1 MSDIDTESVSANSSK
16 PEAIAERI
24 RAAILEHRL
33 APGAKLTEAQL
44 CEVFAVKR
52 GPIRQALA
60 QLATDRLVDLEPNRG
75 AFVASPSLQ
84 EVHEV
89 FEMRRIIELAV
100 VEKICNGHGMRRLK
114 NIGGMIGRERKAFET
129 RDFSSWIRLSG
140 EFHTEL
146 AQLTGNTV
154 LCDCLNGLVARS
166 TLISALYESL
176 GRSPCSFEDHE
187 AILAALDAG
196 DAKEAAALMSRHLQ
210 SVELKMLERPARG
223 AADLHEVFGALS
235 GGMSGMSGMSGI
247 SGISGASSG
256 AMSGAPRGAAKTS
269 REESPKALS
278 KRKSAP
284 S

>member
-1 MSDIDTESVSANSSK
+1 MSDTKRSAASNVSDSAPNGANAES
-16 PEAIAERI
+16 IAENI

-52 GPIRQALA
+52 GTVRQALA
-60 QLATDRLVDLEPNRG
+60 QLSNERLVDLEPNRG

-100 VEKICNGHGMRRLK
+100 VDRIAQGHGLRRLK
-114 NIGGMIGRERKAFET
+114 SISATIGKERRAFESH
-129 RDFSSWIRLSG
+129 DFSSWIRLSG

-146 AQLTGNTV
+146 AALTGNTV
-154 LCDCLNGLVARS
+154 LCECLSGLVARS

-176 GRSPCSFEDHE
+176 GKSSCSFEDHE

-196 DAKEAAALMSRHLQ
+196 DAAKAGVLMAQHLRD
-210 SVELKMLERPARG
+210 VELKMLERPARG
-223 AADLHEVFGALS
+223 AVDLKEVFMKPAERERALD
-235 GGMSGMSGMSGI
+235 M
-247 SGISGASSG
+247 
-256 AMSGAPRGAAKTS
+256 
-269 REESPKALS
+269 
-278 KRKSAP
+278 
-284 S
+284 

>member
-1 MSDIDTESVSANSSK
+1 MSDTKRSAAPNAADSAPNGANAES
-16 PEAIAERI
+16 IAENI

-52 GPIRQALA
+52 GTVRQALA
-60 QLATDRLVDLEPNRG
+60 QLSNERLVDLEPNRG

-100 VEKICNGHGMRRLK
+100 VDRIAQGHGVRRLK
-114 NIGGMIGRERKAFET
+114 SISATIGKERRAFESH
-129 RDFSSWIRLSG
+129 DFSSWIRLSG

-146 AQLTGNTV
+146 AALTGNTV
-154 LCDCLNGLVARS
+154 LCECLSGLVARS

-176 GRSPCSFEDHE
+176 GKSSCSFEDHE

-196 DAKEAAALMSRHLQ
+196 DAAKAGVLMAQHLRD
-210 SVELKMLERPARG
+210 VELKMLERPARG
-223 AADLHEVFGALS
+223 AVDLKEVFMKPAERERALD
-235 GGMSGMSGMSGI
+235 M
-247 SGISGASSG
+247 
-256 AMSGAPRGAAKTS
+256 
-269 REESPKALS
+269 
-278 KRKSAP
+278 
-284 S
+284 

>member
-1 MSDIDTESVSANSSK
+1 MSETPNATASSTK

-44 CEVFAVKR
+44 CEVFGVKR

-60 QLATDRLVDLEPNRG
+60 LLSTDHLVDLEPNRG

-100 VEKICNGHGMRRLK
+100 VDRIAQGHGLRRLK
-114 NIGGMIGRERKAFET
+114 SISATIGKERRAFESH
-129 RDFSSWIRLSG
+129 DFSSWIRLSG

-146 AQLTGNTV
+146 AALTGNTV
-154 LCDCLNGLVARS
+154 LCECLSGLVARS

-176 GRSPCSFEDHE
+176 GKSSCSFEDHE

-196 DAKEAAALMSRHLQ
+196 DAAKAGVLMAQHLRD
-210 SVELKMLERPARG
+210 VELKMLERPARG
-223 AADLHEVFGALS
+223 AVDLKEVFMKPAERERALD
-235 GGMSGMSGMSGI
+235 M
-247 SGISGASSG
+247 
-256 AMSGAPRGAAKTS
+256 
-269 REESPKALS
+269 
-278 KRKSAP
+278 
-284 S
+284 

>member
-1 MSDIDTESVSANSSK
+1 MSDTESVANSSK

-44 CEVFAVKR
+44 CEVFGVKR
-52 GPIRQALA
+52 GPIRQALS
-60 QLATDRLVDLEPNRG
+60 QLAGERLVDLEPNRG

-100 VEKICNGHGMRRLK
+100 VEKICSGHGMRRLK

-129 RDFSSWIRLSG
+129 RDFPAWIRLSG
-140 EFHTEL
+140 EFHTE
-146 AQLTGNTV
+146 
-154 LCDCLNGLVARS
+154 
-166 TLISALYESL
+166 
-176 GRSPCSFEDHE
+176 CSSEDHE

-196 DAKEAAALMSRHLQ
+196 DAKQAAALMSRHLQ

-223 AADLHEVFGALS
+223 AADLHEVFGALAPKE
-235 GGMSGMSGMSGI
+235 
-247 SGISGASSG
+247 AS
-256 AMSGAPRGAAKTS
+256 T
-269 REESPKALS
+269 
-278 KRKSAP
+278 
-284 S
+284 

>member
-1 MSDIDTESVSANSSK
+1 MSDTDDDTAAANSPK

-44 CEVFAVKR
+44 CEVFGVKR

-60 QLATDRLVDLEPNRG
+60 QLATDHLVDLEPNRG

-100 VEKICNGHGMRRLK
+100 VEKICSGHGMRRLK
-114 NIGGMIGRERKAFET
+114 SIGSMIGRERKAFET
-129 RDFSSWIRLSG
+129 RDFPAWIRLSG

-146 AQLTGNTV
+146 ASITGNGV

-210 SVELKMLERPARG
+210 SVELKMLDRPARG
-223 AADLHEVFGALS
+223 AADLQEVFGTRH
-235 GGMSGMSGMSGI
+235 
-247 SGISGASSG
+247 
-256 AMSGAPRGAAKTS
+256 GAPRNMSGD
-269 REESPKALS
+269 
-278 KRKSAP
+278 
-284 S
+284 

>member
-1 MSDIDTESVSANSSK
+1 MSDSKRSAAPNAADSAPNGANAES
-16 PEAIAERI
+16 IAENI

-52 GPIRQALA
+52 GTVRQALA
-60 QLATDRLVDLEPNRG
+60 QLSNERLVDLEPNRG

-100 VEKICNGHGMRRLK
+100 VDRIAQGHGVRRLK
-114 NIGGMIGRERKAFET
+114 SISATIGKERRAFESH
-129 RDFSSWIRLSG
+129 DFSSWIRLSG

-146 AQLTGNTV
+146 AALTGNTV
-154 LCDCLNGLVARS
+154 LCECLSGLVARS

-176 GRSPCSFEDHE
+176 GKSSCSFEDHE

-196 DAKEAAALMSRHLQ
+196 DAAKAGVLMAQHLRD
-210 SVELKMLERPARG
+210 VELKMLERPARG
-223 AADLHEVFGALS
+223 AVDLKEVFMKPAERERALD
-235 GGMSGMSGMSGI
+235 M
-247 SGISGASSG
+247 
-256 AMSGAPRGAAKTS
+256 
-269 REESPKALS
+269 
-278 KRKSAP
+278 
-284 S
+284 

>member
-1 MSDIDTESVSANSSK
+1 MSDTPNVTVSSTK

-44 CEVFAVKR
+44 CDVFAVKR

-60 QLATDRLVDLEPNRG
+60 LLATDRLVDLEPNRG

-100 VEKICNGHGMRRLK
+100 VDKICANQRSRRLK
-114 NIGGMIGRERKAFET
+114 GIGGMIARERRAFES
-129 RDFSSWIRLSG
+129 RDFPAWIRLSG

-146 AQLTGNTV
+146 ASLTGNTV
-154 LCDCLNGLVARS
+154 LCDCLGGLVARS

-196 DAKEAAALMSRHLQ
+196 DAKTAGELMSRHLQ
-210 SVELKMLERPARG
+210 SVELKMLDRPASG
-223 AADLHEVFGALS
+223 GTDLHEVFGTRTLRAVT
-235 GGMSGMSGMSGI
+235 
-247 SGISGASSG
+247 
-256 AMSGAPRGAAKTS
+256 R
-269 REESPKALS
+269 
-278 KRKSAP
+278 
-284 S
+284 

>member
-1 MSDIDTESVSANSSK
+1 MHIMSTPAAAAENGSK

-33 APGAKLTEAQL
+33 APGTKLTEAQL
-44 CEVFAVKR
+44 CEVFGVKR

-60 QLATDRLVDLEPNRG
+60 LLAADKLVDLEPNRG

-100 VEKICNGHGMRRLK
+100 VERICTGHGPRRLK
-114 NIGGMIGRERKAFET
+114 QIGSMIGRERKAFES

-140 EFHTEL
+140 EFHTAL
-146 AQLTGNTV
+146 ASLTGNTV

-166 TLISALYESL
+166 TLISALYETL

-196 DAKEAAALMSRHLQ
+196 DAKEAAILMSRHLQ
-210 SVELKMLERPARG
+210 SVELNMLDRPARG
-223 AADLHEVFGALS
+223 AADLHEVFGARH
-235 GGMSGMSGMSGI
+235 
-247 SGISGASSG
+247 A
-256 AMSGAPRGAAKTS
+256 
-269 REESPKALS
+269 
-278 KRKSAP
+278 
-284 S
+284 

>member
-1 MSDIDTESVSANSSK
+1 MSDLIPSAASNASGGSNAES
-16 PEAIAERI
+16 IAENI

-52 GPIRQALA
+52 GTVRQALA
-60 QLATDRLVDLEPNRG
+60 QLATERLVDLEPNRG

-84 EVHEV
+84 EVQEV

-100 VEKICNGHGMRRLK
+100 VERIGQAQGARRLK
-114 NIGGMIGRERKAFET
+114 SISATIGREKRAYES

-146 AQLTGNTV
+146 ASLTGNTV
-154 LCDCLNGLVARS
+154 LCDCLSGLVARS

-176 GRSPCSFEDHE
+176 GKSSCSFEDHE

-196 DAKEAAALMSRHLQ
+196 DTRKAADLMAQHLRD
-210 SVELKMLERPARG
+210 VELKMLERPARG
-223 AADLHEVFGALS
+223 AVDLRDVFARPSEREQALD
-235 GGMSGMSGMSGI
+235 
-247 SGISGASSG
+247 AS
-256 AMSGAPRGAAKTS
+256 
-269 REESPKALS
+269 E
-278 KRKSAP
+278 
-284 S
+284 

>member
-1 MSDIDTESVSANSSK
+1 MSDTNRSAESNASPAAPNGANAES
-16 PEAIAERI
+16 IAENI

-52 GPIRQALA
+52 GTVRQALA
-60 QLATDRLVDLEPNRG
+60 QLSNERLVDLEPNRG

-100 VEKICNGHGMRRLK
+100 VEKICVGGHGMKRLK
-114 NIGGMIGRERKAFET
+114 SIGGMIGRERKAFES
-129 RDFSSWIRLSG
+129 RDFPSWIRLSG

-146 AQLTGNTV
+146 ASLTGNTV
-154 LCDCLNGLVARS
+154 LCDCLSGLVARS

-187 AILAALDAG
+187 AILAAIDAG
-196 DAKEAAALMSRHLQ
+196 DAQSAAALMSRHLQ
-210 SVELKMLERPARG
+210 SVELKMLDRPATG
-223 AADLHEVFGALS
+223 AADLHEVFGTRA
-235 GGMSGMSGMSGI
+235 
-247 SGISGASSG
+247 
-256 AMSGAPRGAAKTS
+256 T
-269 REESPKALS
+269 
-278 KRKSAP
+278 KRATE
-284 S
+284 